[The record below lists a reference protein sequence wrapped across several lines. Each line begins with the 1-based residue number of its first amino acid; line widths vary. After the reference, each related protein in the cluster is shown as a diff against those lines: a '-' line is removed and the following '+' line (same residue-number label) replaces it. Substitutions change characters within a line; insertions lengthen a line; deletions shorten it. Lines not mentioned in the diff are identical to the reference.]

1 MLPARRT
8 AVAVARASAA
18 AGPASASRTA
28 AGLGLAHKLRWQ
40 QQQCPSQSPSQRPGR
55 RALSTDASLAGV
67 SDEDLIARL
76 HDGDIAQHKL
86 ETLLGDYSRAVALRR
101 RYVTEQHGAQ
111 VGKGVAGLPHDG
123 MDYASVHGQC
133 CENTV
138 GFVQIPVGT
147 AGPLRIDGREFVV
160 PLATTEGA
168 LVASTHR
175 GCKAVT
181 MSGGADSIL
190 TENGMTRAPLL
201 RMNDVKQAFELKQWL
216 EKQENFYQVAAAFN
230 STSRFARLL
239 NIKTN
244 ISGRHVYMRF
254 KARTADAMGMNM
266 ISKGVEK
273 ALEVLQQEFPGLSAM
288 SLSSNFCTDKKP
300 SAVNWIEGRGKSVV
314 CSAVIKKSVVEDTL
328 KTTVA
333 ALCEVNTFKNLVGS
347 AMAGSIGGFNAHAS
361 NIVTAVY
368 LACGQ
373 DPAQNVESSNC
384 LTMMEP
390 TNSGKDN
397 GEEGEEGEEDL
408 LISVTMPS
416 IEVGT
421 VGGGTHLAGQKAC
434 LDMLG
439 VAGPSHEKPGAH
451 AEQLARVVAATVLA
465 GELSL
470 MSALT
475 AGHLVKSHLSHN
487 RKAPGEGGSTLET
500 GDVGHSLAG
509 MDADDDE

>member
-1 MLPARRT
+1 MSSDGKAQK
-8 AVAVARASAA
+8 SA
-18 AGPASASRTA
+18 P
-28 AGLGLAHKLRWQ
+28 LADLSNEEIVQ
-40 QQQCPSQSPSQRPGR
+40 Q
-55 RALSTDASLAGV
+55 
-67 SDEDLIARL
+67 L
-76 HDGDIAQHKL
+76 HDRVTPQHKL
-86 ETLLGDYSRAVALRR
+86 ESQVGDLERAVEIRR
-101 RYVTEQHGAQ
+101 RYVMEQYGGD
-111 VGKGVAGLPHDG
+111 VEKGLSALPHQG
-123 MDYASVHGQC
+123 MDYEKVLGQC
-133 CENTV
+133 CENVV

-147 AGPLRIDGREFVV
+147 AGPLRLDGKEFLV

-175 GCKAVT
+175 GCKAIT
-181 MSGGADSIL
+181 TSGGADTIV

-201 RMNDVKQAFELKQWL
+201 RMNNIHQALELKRWL
-216 EKQENFYQVAAAFN
+216 EHQENFYQVAAAFN

-244 ISGRHVYMRF
+244 ISGNHVYLRF

-273 ALEVLQQEFPGLSAM
+273 ALEILQQEFPGMSAM

-300 SAVNWIEGRGKSVV
+300 AAVNWIEGRGKSVV
-314 CSAVIKKSVVEDTL
+314 CSAVIKKKVVEETL
-328 KTTVA
+328 KTSVA

-390 TNSGKDN
+390 HG
-397 GEEGEEGEEDL
+397 EDL

-421 VGGGTHLAGQKAC
+421 VGGGTHLPAQNAC
-434 LDMLG
+434 LQMLG
-439 VAGPSHEKPGAH
+439 CDGPNYEKPGAN
-451 AEQLARVVAATVLA
+451 AEQLARVVAGTVLA

-487 RKAPGEGGSTLET
+487 RKADKPQLDA
-500 GDVGHSLAG
+500 GDTGHSLAG
-509 MDADDDE
+509 MKLD